1 MSPQCGY
8 KLVLRESILLLL
20 VLNIGSEL
28 AMVRIGGR
36 VLGGSP
42 HVHETEEEQE
52 VIETP
57 HAFVHAAAQP
67 SPTPLQP
74 LEPPRVRDV
83 LVVHQVAEHN
93 QGNRGNQV
101 VKRLLEPPVG
111 AHFFDALR
119 QRDVLR
125 FRGVSRGR
133 EHLENRRKLVGAELE
148 QGDARDGRI
157 VVELAEKM
165 EEARG
170 EPAVGAEKRV
180 AEMTQTVQR
189 VLHRRLAQNRPVRQR
204 NRKE

>member
-57 HAFVHAAAQP
+57 HTFVHAAAQP

-93 QGNRGNQV
+93 QGNRGNHHAHQQQRV
-101 VKRLLEPPVG
+101 QTHEHRQLRVLLVLAQLVHRVHQALEHPEVHQRVQSPVS
-111 AHFFDALR
+111 AP
-119 QRDVLR
+119 
-125 FRGVSRGR
+125 
-133 EHLENRRKLVGAELE
+133 NRAY
-148 QGDARDGRI
+148 
-157 VVELAEKM
+157 
-165 EEARG
+165 
-170 EPAVGAEKRV
+170 PAVTYTR
-180 AEMTQTVQR
+180 T
-189 VLHRRLAQNRPVRQR
+189 
-204 NRKE
+204 